1 MKVWLNEIKELEI
14 LYNSLKDQFLEI
26 EKELGKLIN
35 TDDPN
40 VILLYS
46 RRCLEVI
53 ITDLCQCELKRAR
66 GTEPL
71 KGIIDKLRKE
81 DKVPLNITTSMD
93 HLNGLSTFG
102 THPKDFDPEQ
112 VKPVLINLDVIIK
125 WYLRYKG
132 FGGEITALTIEEP
145 VQESDTTGIG
155 EKKIL
160 IQKNKA
166 SLIRSVIILLALIVI
181 AVLYF
186 TNTPSGGRLANR
198 FEKSIAVLPFI
209 NDSPSDSNRYFI
221 DGIMVDIL
229 NNLQTVKDLRVISR
243 TSAEKYRNTT
253 KSVPEIAKELGVNY
267 IVEGSG
273 QKSGNKMR
281 LSVSLI
287 RAIKE
292 VHLWGNSYEKELN
305 EVRDILDIQSQ
316 IAESITSELKAYVTP
331 QEEQW
336 IEKIPTMNLDAYE
349 AVMKGNFY
357 WNKLSANDLETA
369 LKYYELAKE
378 KDPEYA
384 PAYAGIGGVWLA
396 RQQMGLVSPAEALS
410 RAKEALMKAFALDS
424 TAVDL
429 SGYYTWSLWDW
440 EKGEKEFKRVIECNP
455 NDAQSKAVYSHL
467 LAILGRNEEALKQ
480 IEIAVDL
487 DPLNEFIKS
496 FYGVVLT
503 FVRKYDEAIVA
514 FQDALK
520 IEPNYP
526 FAQGNLGVALA
537 LSGRYIDAV
546 EQWKLCNAGDSE
558 LVNALEKGYN
568 EGGYKGALLS
578 YNNVAELR
586 YKNSY
591 WNPTDIAQ
599 NYAMVGDNDKALY
612 WLEAGYQIHEPN
624 MPYLLIPVYDNLR
637 DDPRFK
643 DLCKRMKLPY
653 K

>member
-1 MKVWLNEIKELEI
+1 MAIWSAEINELERLQESLKGQLPELNKELA
-14 LYNSLKDQFLEI
+14 Q
-26 EKELGKLIN
+26 LIR

-53 ITDLCQCELKRAR
+53 ITDLCECELKKPR

-71 KGIIDKLRKE
+71 KGIIDKLFKE
-81 DKVPLNITTSMD
+81 KKVPDYIITSM
-93 HLNGLSTFG
+93 HGLNDLSTYG
-102 THPKDFDPEQ
+102 THPKDFEKEQ
-112 VKPVLINLDVIIK
+112 VKPVLVNLDVIIK
-125 WYLRYKG
+125 WYMRYKG
-132 FGGEITALTIEEP
+132 LGEEITTMTIEEP
-145 VQESDTTGIG
+145 IHEIKTTAKEEKKTLFKKNWTSIITGI
-155 EKKIL
+155 
-160 IQKNKA
+160 
-166 SLIRSVIILLALIVI
+166 SLLVLI
-181 AVLYF
+181 AVAVVYF
-186 TNTPSGGRLANR
+186 TNSIGGGNLAR
-198 FEKSIAVLPFI
+198 GLEKSIAVLPFI

-243 TSAEKYRNTT
+243 TSAEKYRSTT
-253 KSVPEIAKELGVNY
+253 KSLPEIAKELGVNY

-273 QKSGNKMR
+273 QKSGNTIR
-281 LSVSLI
+281 LTVQLLRAVKEI
-287 RAIKE
+287 R
-292 VHLWGNSYEKELN
+292 LWGDSYEEELH
-305 EVRDILDIQSQ
+305 EVKDIFDIQRQ
-316 IAESITSELKAYVTP
+316 VANSITSELKAIVTT
-331 QEEQW
+331 QEKQL

-349 AVMKGNFY
+349 AVMKGHFY

-396 RQQMGLVSPAEALS
+396 RQQMGLVSPAEAIS

-424 TAVDL
+424 TAVNL

-440 EKGEKEFKRVIECNP
+440 EKGEKEFKRVIELNP
-455 NDAQSKAVYSHL
+455 NDAQTRAIYSHL
-467 LAILGRNEEALKQ
+467 LAMLGRNEEALTQ
-480 IEIAVDL
+480 IEIAVNL
-487 DPLNEFIKS
+487 DPLNELIKA

-503 FVRKYDEAIVA
+503 FVRKYDEATEA

-537 LSGRYIDAV
+537 LSGRYKDAV

-578 YNNVAELR
+578 YNKVAELR

-591 WNPTDIAQ
+591 WNPTDIAM

-624 MPYLLIPVYDNLR
+624 LPYLLIPVYDNLR
-637 DDPRFK
+637 DDPGFQ
-643 DLCKRMKLPY
+643 DLCRKMNLPY

>member
-1 MKVWLNEIKELEI
+1 MAIWSAEIKELER
-14 LYNSLKDQFLEI
+14 LQESLKGQLPELN
-26 EKELGKLIN
+26 KELAQLIR

-53 ITDLCQCELKRAR
+53 ITDLCECELKKPR

-71 KGIIDKLRKE
+71 KGIIDKLFKE
-81 DKVPLNITTSMD
+81 KKVPDHIITSM
-93 HLNGLSTFG
+93 HGLNDLSTYG
-102 THPKDFDPEQ
+102 THPKDFEKEQ
-112 VKPVLINLDVIIK
+112 VKPVLVNLDVIIK
-125 WYLRYKG
+125 WYMRYKG
-132 FGGEITALTIEEP
+132 LGEEITALTIEEP
-145 VQESDTTGIG
+145 IHEIKTTAKEEKKTLFKKNWISIITGI
-155 EKKIL
+155 
-160 IQKNKA
+160 
-166 SLIRSVIILLALIVI
+166 SLLVLI
-181 AVLYF
+181 AVAVVYF
-186 TNTPSGGRLANR
+186 TNSIGGGNLAR
-198 FEKSIAVLPFI
+198 GLEKSIAVLPFI

-243 TSAEKYRNTT
+243 TSAEKYRSTT
-253 KSVPEIAKELGVNY
+253 KSLPEIAKELGVNY

-273 QKSGNKMR
+273 QKSGNTIR
-281 LSVSLI
+281 LTVQLLRAVKEI
-287 RAIKE
+287 R
-292 VHLWGNSYEKELN
+292 LWGDSYEEELH
-305 EVRDILDIQSQ
+305 EAKDIFDIQRQ
-316 IAESITSELKAYVTP
+316 VANSITSELKAIVTT
-331 QEEQW
+331 QEKQL

-349 AVMKGNFY
+349 AVMKGHFY

-396 RQQMGLVSPAEALS
+396 RQQMGLVSPAEAIS

-424 TAVDL
+424 TAVNL

-440 EKGEKEFKRVIECNP
+440 EKGEKDFKRVIELNP
-455 NDAQSKAVYSHL
+455 NDAQTRAIYSHL
-467 LAILGRNEEALKQ
+467 LAMLGRNEEALTQ
-480 IEIAVDL
+480 IEIAVNL
-487 DPLNEFIKS
+487 DPLNELIKA

-503 FVRKYDEAIVA
+503 FVRKYDEAIEA

-526 FAQGNLGVALA
+526 FAQGNLGVVLA
-537 LSGRYIDAV
+537 LSGRYKDAV

-578 YNNVAELR
+578 YNKVAELR

-591 WNPTDIAQ
+591 WNPTDIAS

-624 MPYLLIPVYDNLR
+624 LPYLLIPVYDNLR
-637 DDPRFK
+637 DDPGFQ
-643 DLCKRMKLPY
+643 DLCRKMNLPY